1 MEAAPDFLARYA
13 DGEVAEMHDVICHL
27 EGAGPSA
34 LLSITDMATRKSIAS
49 WPVEAVFP
57 AHGRNRELRFGAGGR
72 SSGAR
77 VVVRDRGEIVRA
89 RDLLPGLGRKQ
100 RRDRFNQGKFLGVST
115 ALLGA
120 VVLAYIYGV
129 PLLAGEIVNFVPPA
143 IEKRLGDTVAA
154 QMQKALSQSGGF
166 QVCDPDPNSVANLA
180 INRFANA
187 ALKGTG
193 TPFTADVTVI
203 RTTIPNAFAL
213 PGGKAF
219 YFSGLL
225 EHTETADEFAGVLAH
240 EMGHVVH
247 RDGMQQLI
255 STASTGLLI
264 GFVLGDMTG
273 LSIAGTLG
281 TTLVD
286 TRFSRDAERNAD
298 HFAVET
304 AKKLKFQPIGLAN
317 LLERVAADD
326 SFSQAMA
333 FLSTHPLTI
342 ERRAALEAL
351 RPGDDATLQPAFTD
365 SEWRAIKDM
374 CGGPAGSSKPA
385 ASGTTTDAVPAPSPD
400 LSPSGPSDSERHR
413 DKSAARS

>member
-1 MEAAPDFLARYA
+1 MAASPDFLARYA
-13 DGEVAEMHDVICHL
+13 DGEVAEMRDVICHL
-27 EGAGPSA
+27 EGAGPTA
-34 LLSITDMATRKSIAS
+34 LLTITDMASRKAVAN
-49 WPVEAVFP
+49 WPLDAVFP
-57 AHGRNRELRFGAGGR
+57 AHGRRNELRFGASGR

-77 VVVRDRGEIVRA
+77 VVVADRGEILRA
-89 RDLLPGLGRKQ
+89 RDLLPGLTARQK
-100 RRDRFNQGKFLGVST
+100 RERFNQGKFIGLST
-115 ALLGA
+115 AALGA
-120 VVLAYIYGV
+120 VVLGYLYGV
-129 PLLAGEIVNFVPPA
+129 PLLAGEIVNFVPPTM
-143 IEKRLGDTVAA
+143 EKQLGDTVAA
-154 QMQKALSQSGGF
+154 QMQKALSQNGGF

-193 TPFTADVTVI
+193 TPFAADVTVI
-203 RTTIPNAFAL
+203 RTSIPNAFAL

-225 EHTETADEFAGVLAH
+225 DHTQTADEFAGVLAH

-264 GFVLGDMTG
+264 GFILGDMTG
-273 LSIAGTLG
+273 LSVAGTLG

-298 HFAVET
+298 RFAVET
-304 AKKLKFQPIGLAN
+304 ATKLKFQPIGLAN

-326 SFSQAMA
+326 KFSEAMA

-351 RPGDDATLQPAFTD
+351 RPSDDTALQPAFTD
-365 SEWRAIKDM
+365 SEWQAIKSM
-374 CGGPAGSSKPA
+374 CGSPAGSSKSVAP
-385 ASGTTTDAVPAPSPD
+385 GTTIDAVPAPSPD
-400 LSPSGPSDSERHR
+400 LNPSGPSDNERQR

>member
-1 MEAAPDFLARYA
+1 MEASPDFLARYA
-13 DGEVAEMHDVICHL
+13 DGEVAEMRDVICHL
-27 EGAGPSA
+27 EGAGLTA
-34 LLSITDMATRKSIAS
+34 LLTITDMATRKSIAN

-57 AHGRNRELRFGAGGR
+57 AHGRNGELRFGAGGR

-77 VVVRDRGEIVRA
+77 VVVRDRAEIVRA
-89 RDLLPGLGRKQ
+89 RNLLPGLGRKQ

-115 ALLGA
+115 AVLGA

-129 PLLAGEIVNFVPPA
+129 PLLAGDIVNLVPPA
-143 IEKRLGDTVAA
+143 MEKRLGDTVAA

-166 QVCDPDPNSVANLA
+166 QVCDPDPNSIANLA

-187 ALKGTG
+187 ALQGTG

-225 EHTETADEFAGVLAH
+225 DHTETADEFAGVLAH

-264 GFVLGDMTG
+264 GFILGDMTG

-286 TRFSRDAERNAD
+286 TRFSREAERNAD

-351 RPGDDATLQPAFTD
+351 RPADDATLQPAFTD
-365 SEWRAIKDM
+365 SEWRAIKGM
-374 CGGPAGSSKPA
+374 CGSPAGSSKPA
-385 ASGTTTDAVPAPSPD
+385 ASGTITDAVPAPSPD
-400 LSPSGPSDSERHR
+400 LSPSGPSDSERQR
-413 DKSAARS
+413 DKSVARS